1 MSRGLLFLA
10 GLLACLHSAAEPAR
24 LAIIID
30 DIGYNRALGERTLAL
45 PGPYTL
51 AFLPFTPHARP
62 LARDAARHG
71 KELLLH
77 APMSN
82 LGGQALGPGAL
93 SAEMGYRDFTH
104 TLRSAIAEIPG
115 VVGVNNHMGSLLTQQ
130 PGPMSWLM
138 TEIARHDLFFIDSRT
153 SAASLAHTTASRY
166 GIASASRDVF
176 LDHTRE
182 QGAIEAELARA
193 VRLAREQGQAIAI
206 GHPLPETLAVLEAAS
221 ERWREWGVELVP
233 VSALVRSPAPSRGQ
247 CPAPPPLLQQYAPKS
262 SPPESDRY
270 HPLHLFWQEGITISL
285 SPAYT
290 EKRRTRS
297 MTQTNRW

>member
-1 MSRGLLFLA
+1 MKRGLLFLA
-10 GLLACLHSAAEPAR
+10 GLLACLHSLAEPAR

-51 AFLPFTPHARP
+51 AFLPYTPYARP
-62 LARDAARHG
+62 LALEAIHRD

-82 LGGQALGPGAL
+82 LGGLALGPGAL
-93 SAEMGYRDFTH
+93 SADMNYRDFTH
-104 TLRSAIAEIPG
+104 TLRRAIAEIPG

-130 PGPMSWLM
+130 PGPMSWVM
-138 TEIARHDLFFIDSRT
+138 TEIARHNLFFIDSRT

-166 GIASASRDVF
+166 GIPSASRDVF
-176 LDHTRE
+176 LDHSRE
-182 QGAIEAELARA
+182 RDAIEAELARA
-193 VRLAREQGQAIAI
+193 VQLAREQGQAIAI

-221 ERWREWGVELVP
+221 GHWQAWGVELVP
-233 VSALVRSPAPSRGQ
+233 VSALVQSPRPSRGQ

-262 SPPESDRY
+262 SPVKSDRY
-270 HPLHLFWQEGITISL
+270 HPLHLLFEEGITIL
-285 SPAYT
+285 TSPAYT
-290 EKRRTRS
+290 G
-297 MTQTNRW
+297 